1 MNSALLLIILI
12 PGIEIFLFIKI
23 GSQIGAITTI
33 LLILTTAVVGVYYA
47 KYEGL
52 NTLKAGFVQLSKN
65 ETPAYEII
73 SGAAIA
79 IAALLLILQGFA
91 TDILGFLIIPGFATD
106 ILGFLLIFPI
116 TRKFF
121 FGKFA
126 KKFKTKNTEKNN
138 FIDGDFEDIDDDNDK
153 KI

>member
-1 MNSALLLIILI
+1 MNPILLLIILV
-12 PGIEIFLFIKI
+12 PAIEIYLLIKI

-33 LLILTTAVVGVYYA
+33 FLIFLTAIVGIYYA

-52 NTLKAGFVQLSKN
+52 NTLRSGFAQLSKN
-65 ETPAYEII
+65 ETPAYEVI

-79 IAALLLILQGFA
+79 FAALL
-91 TDILGFLIIPGFATD
+91 LIIPGFATD

-116 TRKFF
+116 SRKLIFN
-121 FGKFA
+121 KFSE
-126 KKFKTKNTEKNN
+126 KFKSKKNKKNN
-138 FIDGDFEDIDDDNDK
+138 FIEGDFEDIEDDNDK